1 MVTWRIWKVTVL
13 HRYLIMGFHQAFENV
28 GKKPGLTVWRIE
40 KMNPVLVPENLHGN
54 FYMGDAYI
62 VLHTTPDFAYSAHL
76 WLGNQCSQDESG
88 SGAIFCIQL
97 DDSLNGKPVQYR
109 ETQGNESNKFVGY
122 FKNGL
127 LYKEGGVASG
137 FAHVVTNDVN
147 VKRLLHVKGRRNVRA
162 SEVPFTWSSFNNGDC
177 FLIDAGAMIYQ
188 WNGSKSNLYE
198 RLKCSQLANG
208 IRDGER
214 VGRAKVEVVDEGDE
228 PAGVIELLGSKPAI
242 PDATV
247 EDSAA
252 DKASKQKAKLYM
264 ISDAS
269 GQLSL
274 TEVAAASPFQM
285 ATLSTKECYILD
297 NGPNGHIFLWK
308 GKESS
313 KTERKVGFDTCE
325 FFINS
330 KGYSKNTQVELLP
343 ENGETPLFTQFFS
356 DWKVKDQSEGLGKVY
371 TIGSIAKI
379 KSVPFDATK
388 LHNSTAMAAQHNM
401 VDDGSGK
408 VQIWRIEDFKKQ
420 PIDSSSYG
428 QFYGGDCYIILYS
441 YKSGARDKHLIYTW
455 QGNKTTKDELGASAA
470 LTIELDD
477 QMQGLPVQ
485 VRVTQGQE
493 PPHLL
498 SLFKDKPL
506 IVHLGGTSKKGGQS
520 AAAPVRL
527 FHVRK
532 SSTGA
537 TRAVEV
543 NAEAGSLNSNDTFV
557 LKTPQQ
563 SYIWKGVGASAGELK
578 TAKYVVSVLGGS
590 AIEIQEGSE
599 PESFWKDL
607 GGKKQYQ
614 SSKGLKEEVATHPIR
629 LFGCSNKTGTFVIE
643 EVPGDFT
650 QADLAVDDVMLLDTW
665 DQIFLWLGSSANEVE
680 KSESLKCAKEYLESD
695 PSGRDPGT
703 SITIMKQGKELP
715 TFTGWFLAWDPKM
728 WDMSPLE
735 KYLASLR
742 V

>member
-1 MVTWRIWKVTVL
+1 MA
-13 HRYLIMGFHQAFENV
+13 FHKAFEDA

-40 KMNPVLVPENLHGN
+40 KMNPVLVPENLHGS

-62 VLHTTPDFAYSAHL
+62 VFNTTTDFEYSAHL

-88 SGAIFCIQL
+88 AGALFCVQL
-97 DDSLNGKPVQYR
+97 DDSLHGKPVQYR
-109 ETQGNESNKFVGY
+109 EMQGSESNKFVGY
-122 FKNGL
+122 FQSGL

-137 FAHVVTNDVN
+137 FAHVVTNDIN

-162 SEVPFTWSSFNNGDC
+162 YEVPFKWSSFNNGDC
-177 FLIDAGAMIYQ
+177 FLIDAGAVIYQ
-188 WNGSKSNLYE
+188 WNGSKSNYQE
-198 RLKCSQLANG
+198 RIKCCQLAKS

-214 VGRAKVEVVDEGDE
+214 VGRATVEVVDEGSE
-228 PAGVIELLGSKPAI
+228 PPKVIELLGPKPSI
-242 PDATV
+242 PDASV
-247 EDSAA
+247 EDVTA
-252 DKASKQKAKLYM
+252 DTISKKKAKLYM

-269 GQLSL
+269 GQLTL
-274 TEVAAASPFQM
+274 TEVAAENPFSM

-297 NGPNGHIFLWK
+297 NGQNGHIFLWK

-313 KTERKVGFDTCE
+313 KSERKVGLETCE
-325 FFINS
+325 FFINK

-343 ENGETPLFTQFFS
+343 ENGETPLFIQFFS

-371 TIGSIAKI
+371 TIGSHAKI
-379 KSVPFDATK
+379 KSVPFDVTK
-388 LHNSTAMAAQHNM
+388 LHNSPAMAAQYNT
-401 VDDGSGK
+401 VDDGSGTVK
-408 VQIWRIEDFKKQ
+408 IWRVEEFKKQ
-420 PIDSSSYG
+420 PVDPSTYG
-428 QFYGGDCYIILYS
+428 QFYGGDCYIILYT
-441 YKSGARDKHLIYTW
+441 YRSGDRDRHIIYTW
-455 QGNKTTKDELGASAA
+455 QGQKATKDELGSSAI
-470 LTIELDD
+470 LTVELDD
-477 QMQGLPVQ
+477 QMQGLCVQ

-498 SLFKDKPL
+498 SLFKGKPV
-506 IVHLGGTSKKGGQS
+506 IVHLGGTSRHGGQS

-543 NAEAGSLNSNDTFV
+543 IADAGSLNSNDTFV

-563 SYIWKGVGASAGELK
+563 SYIWKGVGASQAELK
-578 TAKYVVSVLGGS
+578 TANNVVSVLGGS
-590 AIEIQEGSE
+590 ATEIKEGSE
-599 PESFWKDL
+599 PDSFWKEL

-614 SSKGLKEEVATHPIR
+614 SSKGLKEEVAQHPIR
-629 LFGCSNKTGTFVIE
+629 LFGCSNKTGTFIIE

-650 QADLAVDDVMLLDTW
+650 QADLAVDDVMLLDAW
-665 DQIFLWLGSSANEVE
+665 DQIFLWIGSSANEVE
-680 KSESLKCAKEYLESD
+680 KSESLKCAKQYLESD
-695 PSGRDPGT
+695 PSGRNSGT
-703 SITIMKQGKELP
+703 PINIIKQGEEP
-715 TFTGWFLAWDPKM
+715 PNFTGWFLAWDTKM

-742 V
+742 M

>member
-1 MVTWRIWKVTVL
+1 MA
-13 HRYLIMGFHQAFENV
+13 FHKAFEDA

-62 VLHTTPDFAYSAHL
+62 VLNTTADFKYSAHL

-88 SGAIFCIQL
+88 AGAIFCTQL
-97 DDSLNGKPVQYR
+97 DDSLHGKPVQYR
-109 ETQGNESNKFVGY
+109 ETQGSESNKFVGY

-137 FAHVVTNDVN
+137 FAHVVTNDIN

-162 SEVPFTWSSFNNGDC
+162 YEVPFKWSSFNNGDC
-177 FLIDAGAMIYQ
+177 FLIDAGAVIYQ
-188 WNGSKSNLYE
+188 WNGSKSNYQE
-198 RLKCSQLANG
+198 RIKCCQLAKS

-214 VGRAKVEVVDEGDE
+214 MGRAKVEVVDEGSE
-228 PAGVIELLGSKPAI
+228 PPKVLELLGSKPSI

-247 EDSAA
+247 EDVTA
-252 DKASKQKAKLYM
+252 DTTSKKKAKLYM

-269 GQLSL
+269 GQLTL
-274 TEVAAASPFQM
+274 TEVAAENPFSM
-285 ATLSTKECYILD
+285 ATLSAKECYILD
-297 NGPNGHIFLWK
+297 NGQNGHIFLWK
-308 GKESS
+308 GKESTKS
-313 KTERKVGFDTCE
+313 ERKVGLETCE
-325 FFINS
+325 FFINK
-330 KGYSKNTQVELLP
+330 KGYSKNTQIELLP
-343 ENGETPLFTQFFS
+343 ENGETPLFIQFFS

-371 TIGSIAKI
+371 TIGSHAKI
-379 KSVPFDATK
+379 KSVPFDVTK
-388 LHNSTAMAAQHNM
+388 LHNSPAMAAQYNT
-401 VDDGSGK
+401 VDDGSGTVK
-408 VQIWRIEDFKKQ
+408 IWRVEEFKKQ
-420 PIDSSSYG
+420 PVDPSAYG
-428 QFYGGDCYIILYS
+428 QFYGGDCYIILYT
-441 YKSGARDKHLIYTW
+441 YKSGDRDRHMIYTW
-455 QGNKTTKDELGASAA
+455 QGQKATKDELGASAG
-470 LTIELDD
+470 LTVELDD

-498 SLFKDKPL
+498 SLFKDKPV
-506 IVHLGGTSKKGGQS
+506 IVHLGGTSRHGGQS
-520 AAAPVRL
+520 AAASVRL
-527 FHVRK
+527 FHIRK

-543 NAEAGSLNSNDTFV
+543 IADAGSLNSNDTFV

-563 SYIWKGVGASAGELK
+563 SYIWKGVGASQAELK
-578 TAKYVVSVLGGS
+578 TANYVVSVLGGS
-590 AIEIQEGSE
+590 ATEIKEGSE
-599 PESFWKDL
+599 PDSFWKEL

-614 SSKGLKEEVATHPIR
+614 SSKGLKEEVAQHPIR
-629 LFGCSNKTGTFVIE
+629 LFGCSNKTGTFIIE

-650 QADLAVDDVMLLDTW
+650 QADLAVDDVMLLDVW
-665 DQIFLWLGSSANEVE
+665 DQIFLWIGSSANEVE
-680 KSESLKCAKEYLESD
+680 KSESLKCAKQYLESD
-695 PSGRDPGT
+695 PSGRDSGT
-703 SITIMKQGKELP
+703 PITIIKQGEEPP
-715 TFTGWFLAWDPKM
+715 TFTGWFLAWDTKM